1 VNLDHTDISIRK
13 RALDLLYLICNSNNV
28 STIVAE
34 LLGYLEN
41 RVDPHIHD
49 DLVLK
54 IAILAEKFA
63 ENLIWYVDV
72 VVKLIQNAE
81 VENDIWYRIIQ
92 IITGTPSP
100 IKASDRRTPTC
111 RTTPP
116 SASWPHST
124 CPTSLTP
131 SSA

>member
-1 VNLDHTDISIRK
+1 M
-13 RALDLLYLICNSNNV
+13 
-28 STIVAE
+28 
-34 LLGYLEN
+34 
-41 RVDPHIHD
+41 DPHIHD

-92 IITGTPSP
+92 IITGTLIITKDSDSLIPSFR
-100 IKASDRRTPTC
+100 DMQ
-111 RTTPP
+111 
-116 SASWPHST
+116 
-124 CPTSLTP
+124 L
-131 SSA
+131 

>member
-1 VNLDHTDISIRK
+1 
-13 RALDLLYLICNSNNV
+13 
-28 STIVAE
+28 
-34 LLGYLEN
+34 
-41 RVDPHIHD
+41 VDPHIHD

-92 IITGTPSP
+92 IITGTHGA
-100 IKASDRRTPTC
+100 IQVLASRTPTC
-111 RTTPP
+111 RTTPL
-116 SASWPHST
+116 SDCSLRST
-124 CPTSLTP
+124 CPTSLILW
-131 SSA
+131 SAWAAT

>member
-1 VNLDHTDISIRK
+1 MCRLAVRHSMADHLDKILVNLDHADVSIRR
-13 RALDLLYLICNSNNV
+13 RALDLLYLICNNGNV
-28 STIVAE
+28 SVIVAE

-49 DLVLK
+49 DIVLK
-54 IAILAEKFA
+54 IAVLAEKFA

-92 IITGTPSP
+92 IITGTLFT
-100 IKASDRRTPTC
+100 I
-111 RTTPP
+111 
-116 SASWPHST
+116 
-124 CPTSLTP
+124 
-131 SSA
+131 